1 MDMIAEVYAMIIKT
15 WKDKS
20 PQIAPSARLAE
31 NVTVIGEVT
40 LCENSNLWYGAVVRA
55 DVSPITIGEN
65 SNVQDNS
72 VLHATYNAPLV
83 LGKNVTVGHAAVLHS
98 CIVEDGALI
107 GMGSTIL
114 DYAVVGEGAIVAA
127 GALVLSN
134 TVIEPGTLWAGV
146 PAKFIKKIPVEQS
159 RELNQKIANGY
170 LMYASWFKEEEK

>member
-1 MDMIAEVYAMIIKT
+1 MMDMIAEVYAMIMKS
-15 WKDKS
+15 WKGKS

-40 LCENSNLWYGAVVRA
+40 LCENSNLWYGAVVRG

-107 GMGSTIL
+107 GMGATVL
-114 DYAVVGEGAIVAA
+114 DRAVIGAGSLVGA
-127 GALVLSN
+127 GALVPPDK
-134 TVIEPGTLWAGV
+134 VIPPGSLVMGV
-146 PAKFIKKIPVEQS
+146 PAKVIRP
-159 RELNQKIANGY
+159 LT
-170 LMYASWFKEEEK
+170 EEEIAKNRNNAEQDVQWSLEQLDTV

>member
-1 MDMIAEVYAMIIKT
+1 MMDMIAEVYAMIIKT

-107 GMGSTIL
+107 GMGATVL
-114 DYAVVGEGAIVAA
+114 DRAVIGAGSLVGA
-127 GALVLSN
+127 GALVPPDK
-134 TVIEPGTLWAGV
+134 VIPPGSLVVGV
-146 PAKFIKKIPVEQS
+146 PAKVIRPLTEEEIAKNRNNAEHYVQWS
-159 RELNQKIANGY
+159 REQLDT
-170 LMYASWFKEEEK
+170 LE